1 MISLSTRDR
10 IVKEVAFRM
19 MKISAFAKVSGIS
32 IKTLRY
38 YDELGLLKPAHVD
51 EQSGYRYYSE
61 EQLLTVKRIAAYKE
75 QGFTLEQLKPFF
87 EEDIGT
93 DVVKNKLADKMTE
106 LQHAMRSLQQQL
118 DEVNSRMTRLE
129 RSEAGNPGG
138 PIRIREVPS
147 QRAAFIRDQVPRSQ
161 LCLLLDEITKYAASY
176 GEEEARQLTI
186 LWHDHGSG
194 NADIADIEVAVPIT
208 RDIPANGRVRVDFLP
223 QLISA
228 ASLVHRCD
236 PCAYTCPVVP
246 ELKAWISSQ
255 GLVQSES
262 EPIREIYLTSDKDI
276 YGKKRPAELLIPLQ
290 GNAE

>member
-1 MISLSTRDR
+1 
-10 IVKEVAFRM
+10 M

-38 YDELGLLKPAHVD
+38 YDELGILKPAHVD

-93 DVVKNKLADKMTE
+93 DVVKNKLVDKMTE
-106 LQHAMRSLQQQL
+106 LQHAMQTLQLQL
-118 DEVNSRMTRLE
+118 DEVNSRMSRLE
-129 RSEAGNPGG
+129 PSEAGDPTG

-147 QRAAFIRDQVPRSQ
+147 QRAVSIRDQVPRSQ
-161 LCLLLDEITKYAASY
+161 LCLLLDEITKYATSY
-176 GEEEARQLTI
+176 GEPEVSQLII
-186 LWHDHGSG
+186 LWHDDGSG
-194 NADIADIEVAVPIT
+194 NADVADIEIAIPIT
-208 RDIPANGRVRVDFLP
+208 GDIPANGRVRVDFLP
-223 QLISA
+223 ELQSA

-236 PCAYTCPVVP
+236 PYGYSCPAVP

-255 GLVQSES
+255 GLVQSDR

>member
-1 MISLSTRDR
+1 
-10 IVKEVAFRM
+10 M

-87 EEDIGT
+87 EEDIET

-106 LQHAMRSLQQQL
+106 LQHAMQTLQLQL
-118 DEVNSRMTRLE
+118 EGLNSRMSRLE
-129 RSEAGNPGG
+129 PSEAGDPAG

-147 QRAAFIRDQVPRSQ
+147 QLAASIRDQVPRSQ
-161 LCLLLDEITKYAASY
+161 LCLLLDEITKYAILY
-176 GEEEARQLTI
+176 GEKEASQLTI
-186 LWHDHGSG
+186 LWHNHGSE
-194 NADIADIEVAVPIT
+194 NADIADVEVAVPIT
-208 RDIPANGRVRVDFLP
+208 RDIPANGRVRVGFLP
-223 QLISA
+223 ELQSA

-236 PCAYTCPVVP
+236 PYGYSCPAVP

-255 GLVQSES
+255 GLVQSDR

-276 YGKKRPAELLIPLQ
+276 YGKKRPAELLVPLQ
-290 GNAE
+290 GNAV

>member
-1 MISLSTRDR
+1 
-10 IVKEVAFRM
+10 M

-75 QGFTLEQLKPFF
+75 QGFTLEQLQPFF
-87 EEDIGT
+87 EEDIDT

-106 LQHAMRSLQQQL
+106 LQHAMRTLQLQL
-118 DEVNSRMTRLE
+118 DEVNSRMSRLE
-129 RSEAGNPGG
+129 PSEAGDPAG

-147 QRAAFIRDQVPRSQ
+147 QLAASIRDQVPPSQ
-161 LCLLLDEITKYAASY
+161 LCLLLDEITKYAIFY
-176 GEEEARQLTI
+176 GEPEVSQLII
-186 LWHDHGSG
+186 LWHDDGSG
-194 NADIADIEVAVPIT
+194 NANVADIEIAIPIT
-208 RDIPANGRVRVDFLP
+208 GDIPANGRVRVDFLP
-223 QLISA
+223 ELQSA

-236 PCAYTCPVVP
+236 PYGYSCPAVP

-255 GLVQSES
+255 GLVQSDR